1 MLTIHLINTW
11 HCKGA
16 CNAHAQPDM
25 TLDITVSR
33 LTVDALKICI
43 QTVVKFTLRIGII
56 SAILLDAV
64 PKCHPAPPPSG

>member
-16 CNAHAQPDM
+16 YAHAQPDM

-33 LTVDALKICI
+33 LTVDALKICF

-56 SAILLDAV
+56 SAIPLDAV
-64 PKCHPAPPPSG
+64 PKCPPPPPSG